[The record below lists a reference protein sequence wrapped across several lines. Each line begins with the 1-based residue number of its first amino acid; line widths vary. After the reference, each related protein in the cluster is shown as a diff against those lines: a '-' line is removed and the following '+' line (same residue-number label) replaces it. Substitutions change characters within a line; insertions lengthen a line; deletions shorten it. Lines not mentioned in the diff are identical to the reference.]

1 MKVEHG
7 INVTY
12 KSTNDASEAS
22 RWLTA
27 LPELFAADFEAAI
40 KYSAETI
47 KEAKLLMVDDALP
60 KIERVKHQAIAN
72 SSALGHPSHV
82 TITHCSVAASESEG
96 LVFIIDNQAIAD
108 VVLDFLTSTDKTQI
122 WHNYCY
128 DGRLLRYYQRKDAK
142 NVEDTQIFA
151 KTLVNH
157 VEIFKA
163 KTSLKELAGSW
174 YGDWAIS
181 ADNFTIEQQHEPHVL
196 HYAAID
202 ACATFKLWGYLNEFV
217 EGYAAKV

>member
-1 MKVEHG
+1 MQVTRS
-7 INVTY
+7 ITVTY
-12 KSTNDASEAS
+12 QSTSDAATAAK
-22 RWLTA
+22 WLA
-27 LPELFAADFEAAI
+27 ELPDLFAADFEAAL

-47 KEAKLLMVDDALP
+47 KEAKLLMVNEELP

-72 SSALGHPSHV
+72 ASALGHPSHV

-96 LVFIIDNQAIAD
+96 LVFIIDNQEIAD
-108 VVLDFLTSTDKTQI
+108 VVLDFLTETEKKQI

-157 VEIFKA
+157 VNILKA
-163 KTSLKELAGSW
+163 RTSLKELAGSW

-181 ADNFTIEQQHEPHVL
+181 ADNFSIEQQHEPHVL

-217 EGYAAKV
+217 EGYAATV

>member
-1 MKVEHG
+1 MQVEYD

-12 KSTNDASEAS
+12 EATNDAPEAAK
-22 RWLTA
+22 WLA
-27 LPELFAADFEAAI
+27 DLPDLFAADFEAAVR
-40 KYSAETI
+40 YTAEHI
-47 KEAKLLMVDDALP
+47 EEAKTLMLDTSLP
-60 KIERVKHQAIAN
+60 RIDRVRHQAIAN
-72 SSALGHPSHV
+72 ASALGHPSHC
-82 TITHCSVAASESEG
+82 TITHCSIAASESEG
-96 LVFIIDNQAIAD
+96 LVFIIDNQEIAD
-108 VVLDFLTSTDKTQI
+108 VVLDFLTQTEKTQI

-151 KTLVNH
+151 KTLINH

-181 ADNFTIEQQHEPHVL
+181 VDNFTVEQQHEPHVL
-196 HYAAID
+196 KYAATD
-202 ACATFKLWGYLNEFV
+202 ACATFKLWGYLNGFV
-217 EGYAAKV
+217 KNYATEV